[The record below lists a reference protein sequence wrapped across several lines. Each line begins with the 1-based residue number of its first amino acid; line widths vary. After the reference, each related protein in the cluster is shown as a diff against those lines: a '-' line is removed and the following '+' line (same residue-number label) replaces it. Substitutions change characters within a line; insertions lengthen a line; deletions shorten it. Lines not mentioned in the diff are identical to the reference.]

1 MVGREKKN
9 HLCPHF
15 IFVLDMALKCMAV
28 AFILTNAVAA
38 FCVDIFLFILL
49 LMAINVRENV

>member
-1 MVGREKKN
+1 MGREKN

-15 IFVLDMALKCMAV
+15 IFVLDAALKCIAV

-38 FCVDIFLFILL
+38 FCVDIFFYVV
-49 LMAINVRENV
+49 ANGY